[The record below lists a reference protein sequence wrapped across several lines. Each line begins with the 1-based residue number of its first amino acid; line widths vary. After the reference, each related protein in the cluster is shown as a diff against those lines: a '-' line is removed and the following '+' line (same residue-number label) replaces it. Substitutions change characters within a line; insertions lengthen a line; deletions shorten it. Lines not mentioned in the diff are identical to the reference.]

1 MTELEHL
8 QNIVDYVE
16 DRLSHA
22 RFEHKVSGR
31 ADITGF
37 TAFTRGKIMALEG
50 VKMMMELEMEHLAKE
65 KSNESND

>member
-1 MTELEHL
+1 MTELERL
-8 QNIVDYVE
+8 QDLMSYVE

-22 RFEHKVSGR
+22 RFEKKISGR
-31 ADITGF
+31 ADTTGF

-50 VKMMMELEMEHLAKE
+50 VKMMIEIEMEHLAKE